1 LDRLWSPWRARY
13 VASGVDSGADECV
26 FCEIGR
32 TPEHDSKNYVVHRS
46 LHCYAVLNLYP
57 YVTGHLLV
65 VPYQHI
71 ADLASTPKPI
81 TDELMDLTK
90 RSQEALRSAYAPP
103 GFNLGMNLGA
113 AAGAGIANHLHMHIL
128 PRWSGDTNFMT
139 TVANARVI
147 PEGLDQTYAR
157 LLETFSVGLEQK
169 N

>member
-1 LDRLWSPWRARY
+1 MDRLWSPWRAKY
-13 VASGVDSGADECV
+13 VASGLDSESGKCV

-32 TPEHDSKNYVVHRS
+32 SPEDDAKNYVVHRS
-46 LHCYAVLNLYP
+46 RHCYAILNLYP

-71 ADLASTPKPI
+71 GDLASASKAI

-113 AAGAGIANHLHMHIL
+113 AAGAGIANHIHMHVL
-128 PRWSGDTNFMT
+128 PRWGGDTNFMT
-139 TVANARVI
+139 TVAEARVI
-147 PEGLDQTYAR
+147 PEGLDQTYSR
-157 LLETFSVGLEQK
+157 LREKF
-169 N
+169 